1 MSKEDDKRLSYKN
14 TRFVELKKY
23 WIRWLVKW
31 RPNLF
36 NEDRKVYVEFIY
48 VLHRFCRC
56 LPIHASLVLH
66 QDRCG
71 DFSRDKIN
79 INHSSAGR
87 SGAWIITVALTIS
100 FSSLLITHPFHFG
113 AYKFHGRKLAS

>member
-36 NEDRKVYVEFIY
+36 NEWIVNT
-48 VLHRFCRC
+48 
-56 LPIHASLVLH
+56 
-66 QDRCG
+66 
-71 DFSRDKIN
+71 FSDK
-79 INHSSAGR
+79 
-87 SGAWIITVALTIS
+87 
-100 FSSLLITHPFHFG
+100 FF
-113 AYKFHGRKLAS
+113 

>member
-23 WIRWLVKW
+23 WIRCLVKW

-48 VLHRFCRC
+48 V
-56 LPIHASLVLH
+56 
-66 QDRCG
+66 
-71 DFSRDKIN
+71 
-79 INHSSAGR
+79 
-87 SGAWIITVALTIS
+87 
-100 FSSLLITHPFHFG
+100 
-113 AYKFHGRKLAS
+113 

>member
-48 VLHRFCRC
+48 V
-56 LPIHASLVLH
+56 
-66 QDRCG
+66 
-71 DFSRDKIN
+71 
-79 INHSSAGR
+79 
-87 SGAWIITVALTIS
+87 
-100 FSSLLITHPFHFG
+100 
-113 AYKFHGRKLAS
+113 

>member
-48 VLHRFCRC
+48 VC
-56 LPIHASLVLH
+56 LIVI
-66 QDRCG
+66 QD
-71 DFSRDKIN
+71 SIPAILDKCK
-79 INHSSAGR
+79 S
-87 SGAWIITVALTIS
+87 
-100 FSSLLITHPFHFG
+100 
-113 AYKFHGRKLAS
+113 